1 MHGKPGRKERGRP
14 QERKGERSTEEA
26 TVRRNREE
34 RERKKQRLSS
44 QNPKLKRTKECENSG
59 GQKEKRKRQ
68 QAVKVEAQNKPEAKA
83 EGRGESGEA
92 AAEIDADGRRKEI
105 ADETCMKLCEW
116 KPKGGN
122 HRFMM
127 VDIKNHVVSTEKS
140 GLFLFYNALRATRH
154 GWFFLFDV
162 VIATMYLP

>member
-1 MHGKPGRKERGRP
+1 M
-14 QERKGERSTEEA
+14 
-26 TVRRNREE
+26 
-34 RERKKQRLSS
+34 
-44 QNPKLKRTKECENSG
+44 
-59 GQKEKRKRQ
+59 
-68 QAVKVEAQNKPEAKA
+68 EAQNKPEAKA

-127 VDIKNHVVSTEKS
+127 VDFKNQVVSTERS
-140 GLFLFYNALRATRH
+140 GLFCFIRNQKPSVRVALFVYRKPLVIR
-154 GWFFLFDV
+154 V
-162 VIATMYLP
+162 VQKSLWR